1 MNSTQKTFIIISGI
15 PGSGKTTLGK
25 KLASELMLS
34 YYDKDEI
41 LEGLFDSLGTANMKW
56 RQKLSRA
63 SDEILIR
70 LVKNSAGAVVTS
82 FWKNTKT
89 AHGSGTPV
97 DWLLSLSGNVLEIY
111 CFCEPELAAARFKNR
126 KRHHGHLDDT
136 KQLSDL
142 LLDFRILSEAGT
154 LGLADVITVDTSSDY
169 NLNSLVNMIREKL
182 HTSQP

>member
-1 MNSTQKTFIIISGI
+1 MNTTQLPFIIISGI

-25 KLASELMLS
+25 KLAVELMLP
-34 YYDKDEI
+34 YFDKDEI
-41 LEGLFDSLGTANMKW
+41 LEGLFESLGTADMNW

-63 SDEILIR
+63 SDEVLIR

-89 AHGSGTPV
+89 VHGSGTPV
-97 DWLLSLSGNVLEIY
+97 DWLLSFSDKVLEIY

-126 KRHHGHLDDT
+126 KRHQGHLDDT

-142 LLDFRILSEAGT
+142 LVNFRTLAEAGP
-154 LGLADVITVDTSSDY
+154 LGLGDLITVDTGNDY
-169 NLNSLVNMIREKL
+169 NFNSLVNIIRGKF
-182 HTSQP
+182 SF